1 MGATDSMGRAE
12 LRRQLFRLM
21 DTRPPGSPAVVGA
34 WPLGF
39 PVVEAVHTVR
49 ERIPEPTGLVRRA
62 VLDATCR
69 FGPCSAE
76 DLDGLLGIGEDLVVA
91 ALCELAAGVPDLT
104 SSNGQYRAGPG
115 ARAMLATGEFTRV
128 VEHRRKFLV
137 NGLTDRLLP
146 TDLWRGHDDWRLL
159 PDPSNPEG
167 PFRTADGRPTEIEG
181 RLSDRAVDGV
191 DDLRRVTSGADREE
205 KHRLGVPIGS
215 CDVSGEPES
224 CRLSWVT
231 AWVFLHRD
239 GTAEVTSAGSP
250 PVSLLEGPSA
260 TADYLR
266 RAVHGMRTG
275 AFEPPSGVPVS
286 VTRHWPAAAVVKP
299 GECSGE
305 VCVGLPPLDVPP
317 AAREDRETHRIEE
330 DLRLG
335 RVWDWHSGAVLTVQ
349 PADPRTSAFV
359 AVHRGALDLR
369 AAVRPLR
376 PEGQPPWKLAD
387 WWDQWLGRFSAALPA
402 DVRPVAI
409 PLPHLLEAAE
419 RLRDGEFLERI
430 EWMIGQ

>member
-1 MGATDSMGRAE
+1 MGATDSMGRSE

-21 DTRPPGSPAVVGA
+21 DTRPPGSPAVIRA

-39 PVVEAVHTVR
+39 PVVEAVHAVQ

-69 FGPCSAE
+69 FGPCSAA

-115 ARAMLATGEFTRV
+115 ARAMLATGEYIRV

-137 NGLTDRLLP
+137 NGLTGRLLP
-146 TDLWRGHDDWRLL
+146 VAFWRGHDDWRLL

-167 PFRTADGRPTEIEG
+167 PFRTTDGRPTEIDG

-191 DDLRRVTSGADREE
+191 DDLRRVAGGGDREE
-205 KHRLGVPIGS
+205 KHRLGVPTGS

-224 CRLSWVT
+224 CRLNWVT
-231 AWVFLHRD
+231 AWVLLHRD

-266 RAVHGMRTG
+266 RAVQGLRTG
-275 AFEPPSGVPVS
+275 AFDPPSGVPAS
-286 VTRHWPAAAVVKP
+286 VTRRWPDAVVRP

-305 VCVGLPPLDVPP
+305 VCVGLPRVDVPP
-317 AAREDRETHRIEE
+317 AAGEDRQTHRIEE

-359 AVHRGALDLR
+359 AVHRGALELR

-376 PEGQPPWKLAD
+376 PVGPPQWTLAD
-387 WWDQWLGRFSAALPA
+387 WWDQWLDRFSTALPT
-402 DVRPVAI
+402 DMRPGAI

-419 RLRDGEFLERI
+419 QLRDGEFLERI
-430 EWMIGQ
+430 EWLTGQ

>member
-1 MGATDSMGRAE
+1 MGATDRMGRSE

-21 DTRPPGSPAVVGA
+21 DTKPPGSVAVVRA

-39 PVVEAVHTVR
+39 PVVEAIHAVR

-69 FGPCSAE
+69 FGPCSVA
-76 DLDGLLGIGEDLVVA
+76 DIDAILGIGEDLVTA
-91 ALCELAAGVPDLT
+91 ALCELAAAVPDLT

-115 ARAMLATGEFTRV
+115 ARAMLATGEFIRM

-146 TDLWRGHDDWRLL
+146 VDFWRGHDDWRLL

-191 DDLRRVTSGADREE
+191 EDLRRVTRVGDRDE
-205 KHRLGVPIGS
+205 KHRLGVPTGS

-231 AWVFLHRD
+231 AWVLLHRD

-250 PVSLLEGPSA
+250 PASLLEGPSA

-266 RAVHGMRTG
+266 RAVQGLRTG
-275 AFEPPSGVPVS
+275 AFDLPSGVPTS
-286 VTRHWPAAAVVKP
+286 VTRHWPATAIVRP

-305 VCVGLPPLDVPP
+305 VCVGLPPAERPP
-317 AAREDRETHRIEE
+317 AAGEDRQTLHIEE

-359 AVHRGALDLR
+359 AVHRGALELR
-369 AAVRPLR
+369 AEVRPLR
-376 PEGQPPWKLAD
+376 PMGPPPWNLTD
-387 WWDQWLGRFSAALPA
+387 WWDGWLGQYSTALPT
-402 DVRPVAI
+402 DVRPGAI
-409 PLPHLLEAAE
+409 PLDRLLEAAE
-419 RLRDGEFLERI
+419 QLRDGEFLERI
-430 EWMIGQ
+430 EWLRGQ